1 MRQRIRQI
9 IVWKQLC
16 RKFILK
22 KVTLCCFH
30 ALHVIDEVGMID
42 VSDVKTDGVDSQETV
57 SSGYLAEYLT
67 DDE

>member
-1 MRQRIRQI
+1 MF
-9 IVWKQLC
+9 WP
-16 RKFILK
+16 
-22 KVTLCCFH
+22 CFH
-30 ALHVIDEVGMID
+30 AVHVIDEVGMID